1 MEVLWLG
8 IKSELQLRPK
18 PLSLQ
23 CPIQAVAVIYAA
35 VYGNTNQILN
45 PLSETRDW
53 TYILRD
59 RSLTCW
65 ATTGTS
71 KKIFFNNDN
80 FAFTMYQQNW

>member
-1 MEVLWLG
+1 MEVLRLG

-45 PLSETRDW
+45 PLSETRD
-53 TYILRD
+53 
-59 RSLTCW
+59 
-65 ATTGTS
+65 
-71 KKIFFNNDN
+71 
-80 FAFTMYQQNW
+80 